1 MMDPQ
6 SMSPG
11 SIMPSYPWLYEDEID
26 TLLTPKMV
34 WAMRKLGVPYAEGY
48 EYKANDDL
56 RQQEQKIVTS
66 LQGDK
71 INGLNGKPINN
82 KSIIALIAYL
92 QRIGMDIKSAPK
104 AQTAQSG
111 QGVMGN

>member
-11 SIMPSYPWLYEDEID
+11 SIMPSYNWLYEDEID
-26 TLLTPKMV
+26 TLLTPKMI
-34 WAMRKLGVPYAEGY
+34 WAMRKLGVPYSDGY

-56 RQQEQKIVTS
+56 RQQELKIVTS

-71 INGLNGKPINN
+71 IKASNN

-104 AQTAQSG
+104 GQTAENG
-111 QGVMGN
+111 QGVIGN